1 MDRMIFPNLPVA
13 DLKQSTDFYCGLGFT
28 RNEEFS
34 DEKATA
40 IVVSDNIMVM
50 LLERG
55 FYESFLPEGDTAHLH
70 SSGKEVLNALTCDS
84 VGEVDRLLAACAAGG
99 GAVYSPAKEHM
110 PGMYSGSATDPD
122 GHVWE
127 FMHLPASGADQ
138 AGTVYE
144 VSSDAT
150 VQEQNSG
157 Q

>member
-13 DLKQSTDFYCGLGFT
+13 DLQRATDFYLGLGFAK
-28 RNEEFS
+28 NEEFS
-34 DEKATA
+34 DHQATA
-40 IVVSDNIMVM
+40 VAVSDGIVVM

-55 FYESFLPEGDTAHLH
+55 FYEGFLPEGDTAHLR
-70 SSGKEVLNALTCDS
+70 SSAKEMLNALTCES
-84 VGEVDRLLAACAAGG
+84 REEVDRLLAACAAGG

-127 FMHLPASGADQ
+127 FMHLPPGGTEE

-150 VQEQNSG
+150 VQQQDSG
-157 Q
+157 H